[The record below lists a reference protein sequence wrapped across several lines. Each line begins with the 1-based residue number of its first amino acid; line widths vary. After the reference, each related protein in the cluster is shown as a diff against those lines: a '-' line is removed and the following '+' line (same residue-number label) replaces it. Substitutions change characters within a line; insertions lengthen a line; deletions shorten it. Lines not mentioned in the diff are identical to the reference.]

1 MGVAIEPGRMTVHV
15 GDYIERLYSFRGA
28 REFARSVIDLC
39 DQFEADG
46 KKGIR
51 LLVEITEP
59 GFISKAEGE
68 E

>member
-1 MGVAIEPGRMTVHV
+1 MVVLTPGMVVTV
-15 GDYIERLYSFRGA
+15 GDCVERLYSFRGA

-39 DQFEADG
+39 DRFEAEG
-46 KKGIR
+46 KKGVR
-51 LLVEITEP
+51 LAIEITEP